1 MRDPGSMDQAVWAVL
16 EEYEARAQREE
27 KLWSTLSAEESMR
40 RRDEMLLPVGRAAGT
55 LMNLLVK
62 EGEARRILEVGSA
75 YGYSTT
81 WLAEAARAV
90 GGQVVSLELQ
100 AAKTEYARAQLAR
113 AGLAQYV
120 EFRLG
125 GRLAPVRRVAW
136 PFCFVA
142 HDSWR

>member
-55 LMNLLVK
+55 LINLLVK
-62 EGEARRILEVGSA
+62 EGEARRILEVGSS

-81 WLAEAARAV
+81 WLPERGRGV
-90 GGQVVSLELQ
+90 GGEGGPLPG
-100 AAKTEYARAQLAR
+100 
-113 AGLAQYV
+113 AGGQT
-120 EFRLG
+120 
-125 GRLAPVRRVAW
+125 
-136 PFCFVA
+136 
-142 HDSWR
+142 